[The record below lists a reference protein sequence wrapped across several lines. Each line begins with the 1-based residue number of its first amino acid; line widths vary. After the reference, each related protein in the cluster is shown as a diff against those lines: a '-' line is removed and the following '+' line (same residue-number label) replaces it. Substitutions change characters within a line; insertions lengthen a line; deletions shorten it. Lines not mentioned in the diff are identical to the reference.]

1 MVKNDYLLLTL
12 LASEEARDEAGE
24 PPPPS
29 PPLSF
34 LLLLISLINSLGL
47 WGILL
52 DELGVVNFSLS
63 GL

>member
-24 PPPPS
+24 S

-52 DELGVVNFSLS
+52 DELGVVNFH
-63 GL
+63 